1 MKSITDVS
9 HPDNS
14 QYDSEYI
21 LRVHVLVWSNPRS
34 SLPEN
39 TAERQPRFRRP
50 SPQPKISVKNYMSDK
65 IGGSPHRGTERRL
78 GSLTLDDLRKED
90 CRLILLTLIAAQR
103 YQEIPEITHRK
114 ISSVCA

>member
-1 MKSITDVS
+1 
-9 HPDNS
+9 
-14 QYDSEYI
+14 
-21 LRVHVLVWSNPRS
+21 
-34 SLPEN
+34 
-39 TAERQPRFRRP
+39 
-50 SPQPKISVKNYMSDK
+50 MSDK